1 MHSDLNIALL
11 PMQIVWGMKNLNMD
25 SLREAMLRIHPATDL
40 LILPET
46 FSTGFPAGMDIG
58 MVRSMA
64 EPCDGATMRS
74 LRELSSAHNVA
85 VCGSVIAE
93 DSGELF
99 NRAFFVEPSGETT
112 FADKRHLFTMAGE
125 HHVFSPGTRRLT
137 VRYRGWNI
145 SMVICYD
152 LRFPV
157 WCRNTGS
164 GYDLLIVVA
173 NWPQVRINAWKRL
186 IPARA
191 IENLAYVAAVDCKG
205 TDSKGFVY
213 DGSSSVVDFK
223 GDEIS
228 VPDHIGNIVYAS
240 LSKERL
246 ETFREKFPAHLD
258 ADTFTLI

>member
-1 MHSDLNIALL
+1 M
-11 PMQIVWGMKNLNMD
+11 
-25 SLREAMLRIHPATDL
+25 
-40 LILPET
+40 
-46 FSTGFPAGMDIG
+46 
-58 MVRSMA
+58 
-64 EPCDGATMRS
+64 
-74 LRELSSAHNVA
+74 
-85 VCGSVIAE
+85 
-93 DSGELF
+93 
-99 NRAFFVEPSGETT
+99 
-112 FADKRHLFTMAGE
+112 
-125 HHVFSPGTRRLT
+125 FSPGTRRLT

-191 IENLAYVAAVDCKG
+191 IENLAYVAAVDCRG

-228 VPDHIGNIVYAS
+228 VPDHIDNIIYAS

-246 ETFREKFPAHLD
+246 DAFREKFPAHLD
-258 ADTFTLI
+258 ADTFTII